1 MQLAS
6 VDRKLTSSLA
16 SNVEASSDTSRETS
30 GRSGGRV
37 RRGTIDRWH
46 RTSHPRVLEEP
57 RCSVAVANATVERGI
72 PVAEERLGDERKAQ
86 ARSQASSRTRQIEM
100 GRLV

>member
-6 VDRKLTSSLA
+6 VYRKLTSSLA

-37 RRGTIDRWH
+37 CRETIDRWY
-46 RTSHPRVLEEP
+46 RTSHARVLEGP
-57 RCSVAVANATVERGI
+57 RCSVAVANTTVERGI
-72 PVAEERLGDERKAQ
+72 PVAEERLGDEWLAQ
-86 ARSQASSRTRQIEM
+86 APSQASSRTRQIEM
-100 GRLV
+100 ARLV